1 MNKKIHEMKKI
12 ILHLHLDGSLR
23 PQTVYEWLNEKG
35 IEITLGDVK
44 SKLSVTKYC
53 KNLNEYLEKFSLP
66 IEFLQSEDKIE
77 RATYEL
83 FEDLSKQNVI
93 YAEIRFA
100 PCQHLKKGLSYE
112 QVVESAISGMQKA
125 KQKFN
130 IDGNLIL
137 CCMRGDNNKE
147 QNINTI
153 KIAKKYLDKG
163 VCAVDLA
170 GAEAIFHTEN
180 FNDIFK
186 LARELNIPFTI
197 HAGEAAGP
205 ESMKKAIEFGAQRI
219 GHGIRCIED
228 KSLMQEIKDKKIT
241 LEICP
246 TSNIQTHAFEGKHPL
261 EEIYNSGI
269 SVTINTDN
277 DTVSNTNIER
287 EYIWVLE
294 NTILTYDDLIIMNIN
309 AAKASFTNPQKR
321 LYLEN
326 RILF

>member
-1 MNKKIHEMKKI
+1 MNIKIHEMKKI

-23 PQTVYEWLNEKG
+23 PETVNKWL
-35 IEITLGDVK
+35 IEEGLNLPLEDVK
-44 SKLSVTKYC
+44 SKLMVTKNC
-53 KNLNEYLEKFSLP
+53 KNLTEYLEKFSLP
-66 IEFLQSEDKIE
+66 LHLLQSESRIE
-77 RATYEL
+77 QATYEL

-170 GAEAIFHTEN
+170 GAEAIFNTEN

-197 HAGEAAGP
+197 HAGEAAGT

-246 TSNIQTHAFEGKHPL
+246 TSNIQTQAFKVKHPL
-261 EEIYNSGI
+261 EEIYNYGI
-269 SVTINTDN
+269 STTINTDN
-277 DTVSNTNIER
+277 DTVSNTNIEQ
-287 EYIWVLE
+287 EYMWVLE
-294 NTILTYDDLIIMNIN
+294 NTSLTYDDLIKMNIY
-309 AAKASFTNPQKR
+309 AAKASFTDPQKK